1 MTKIEV
7 LFNDK
12 IRLLQALLT
21 CVRAYR
27 TILEPGA
34 DASRNATSDEKIDWI
49 DELTSE
55 RESHFRL
62 LQLLDRQ
69 IEEETAQTDL
79 ESIAKLKASESFQSM
94 VRQILDL
101 GSEIQLT
108 DQSLFLY
115 ISNIGYE
122 IRSQIL
128 KGLKEK
134 EAISKFKS
142 QGQPVSGDGIDQKA

>member
-1 MTKIEV
+1 LTNIEV
-7 LFNDK
+7 LFSDK
-12 IRLLQALLT
+12 IRLLNALLT
-21 CVRAYR
+21 CVKAYR
-27 TILEPGA
+27 SILEP
-34 DASRNATSDEKIDWI
+34 DSEASKNATPDEKLDWI

-69 IEEETAQTDL
+69 IHDETASMGAD
-79 ESIAKLKASESFQSM
+79 EVAKIKASESFQSM

-122 IRSQIL
+122 IRSLIL

-142 QGQPVSGDGIDQKA
+142 QGQAVSGDGIDQKA